1 MEPPKFKEQDY
12 LSFLL
17 YLHNRVELYF
27 KLYSYMP
34 VYISQFSNI
43 VNIPDLLLL
52 RIRCH
57 WVLSQNITE
66 GRLTYS
72 DQDETEMHGKTC

>member
-17 YLHNRVELYF
+17 YLHNRVELYV

-66 GRLTYS
+66 GTSYS
-72 DQDETEMHGKTC
+72 DQGETEKHGKTC